1 LKLNKEQKQLCD
13 HLNYQFS
20 NVKLFAEAITHSSAA
35 KLGKPNNERLEFLGD
50 RVLGLIISN
59 ELLRLNPKA
68 TEGRIATFYNALVKK
83 ETCSKIAFEIGL
95 EKALI
100 IGKSVSKD
108 NERQKVNI
116 LGDAIEALIGAIY
129 LDSGFKSVNK
139 IVLNLWKDE
148 VHFVRNLEEHAKT
161 ELQEWLQA
169 QGFPPPIYREISK
182 LGPDHDPKFCVEVT
196 ISSGDRAIGE
206 GLNKRDA
213 ETSAAE
219 LILKNVKSSK

>member
-1 LKLNKEQKQLCD
+1 M
-13 HLNYQFS
+13 
-20 NVKLFAEAITHSSAA
+20 
-35 KLGKPNNERLEFLGD
+35 
-50 RVLGLIISN
+50 
-59 ELLRLNPKA
+59 
-68 TEGRIATFYNALVKK
+68 
-83 ETCSKIAFEIGL
+83 
-95 EKALI
+95 
-100 IGKSVSKD
+100 
-108 NERQKVNI
+108 
-116 LGDAIEALIGAIY
+116 IGALY

-139 IVLNLWKDE
+139 IVLNLWKNE
-148 VHFVRNLEEHAKT
+148 VHFVRNLEVHAKT

-219 LILKNVKSSK
+219 LILKNVKSSR